1 MALTSLEFI
10 FIFLPVLL
18 LAYYIPVPW
27 KKTVWKKLVLAAAGL
42 LLYTL
47 GNPQW
52 YLLLIVSV
60 VVNYIL
66 VQLALRNEK
75 VKWIAGLVIVID
87 VAVLVFFKCINQLID
102 TKTALSFP
110 LGLSYFTFLE
120 ISYVVD
126 SVKRKQKSSFLDTLI
141 YISFFASIVSGP
153 ITRYELIQDQFS
165 ELDKVNLNQIL
176 KGAERFAIGL
186 IKKVFLADFLSH
198 IVELY
203 FSSSAI
209 STGEAWLGA
218 IAYSLQL
225 YFDFS
230 GYSDMA
236 IGTGNMFGFQ
246 LAENFRY
253 PYMAKSITEFWRR
266 WHMSLTGWFTQYIY
280 IPLGGNRKGMGRQ
293 IFNMWVVWM
302 VTGLWH
308 GTGWTF
314 VAWAMLNFF
323 VILIEKNTPVNKLP
337 SWLRHVY
344 TLIVVLLGWVLFRS
358 ASVSEAAIYLRTMFI
373 RSLPSSIGHSMI
385 TVIGWYWKP
394 LLLGIVFAFP
404 VYPWLIDRLKDNKA
418 GVCIKNI
425 CIPIFFVLA
434 ILVLMGT
441 NASAPLYSAF

>member
-198 IVELY
+198 IVGLY

-236 IGTGNMFGFQ
+236 IGYRQYVWISAGREFPGIHIW
-246 LAENFRY
+246 
-253 PYMAKSITEFWRR
+253 AKSIT
-266 WHMSLTGWFTQYIY
+266 G
-280 IPLGGNRKGMGRQ
+280 
-293 IFNMWVVWM
+293 
-302 VTGLWH
+302 
-308 GTGWTF
+308 
-314 VAWAMLNFF
+314 
-323 VILIEKNTPVNKLP
+323 ILEK
-337 SWLRHVY
+337 
-344 TLIVVLLGWVLFRS
+344 
-358 ASVSEAAIYLRTMFI
+358 
-373 RSLPSSIGHSMI
+373 
-385 TVIGWYWKP
+385 
-394 LLLGIVFAFP
+394 
-404 VYPWLIDRLKDNKA
+404 
-418 GVCIKNI
+418 
-425 CIPIFFVLA
+425 
-434 ILVLMGT
+434 MGT
-441 NASAPLYSAF
+441 CL